1 MHLESEAGALSK
13 GAGLAECSLLW
24 SYEKSSI
31 KSAKAA
37 ELTC

>member
-24 SYEKSSI
+24 SYEK
-31 KSAKAA
+31 A
-37 ELTC
+37 L